1 MSGSVAIV
9 TGASSGIRK
18 ATALRLARDFQ
29 NVVIVARRGD
39 ELADVPAQIKAAR
52 ANALALEQNL
62 MAPAAAEAVVK
73 AAFDQFGRI
82 DALLNVAGAIPG
94 LDVFEMTGEQW
105 SAGIELKFHGAR
117 RLTMRAWEA
126 LKASKGAVVF
136 PLGNAAVTPKA
147 GAAAVAEGR
156 GNRPRRL
163 HRGGYDMPFMSF
175 EPPSFRR
182 KIALRAQK
190 MARSSC
196 CYAEERDLSAR
207 SRI

>member
-105 SAGIELKFHGAR
+105 S
-117 RLTMRAWEA
+117 MRAWEA